1 MDDIKALVEY
11 VCNVGMKFNLRRVVE
26 KLFPGSTNFFY
37 VDDIELEIFGFPK
50 SFSYMIE
57 RKT

>member
-11 VCNVGMKFNLRRVVE
+11 VCNVGMKFNLRLVVE

-50 SFSYMIE
+50 SFS
-57 RKT
+57 T